1 MRLDLQE
8 QVEKKGLLL
17 GAWFSGE
24 FGLVS
29 GFSRKPSFVGVF
41 GRKIFFL
48 VVLNRIF
55 RNLGG
60 WG

>member
-41 GRKIFFL
+41 GRKIFFWW
-48 VVLNRIF
+48 F
-55 RNLGG
+55 
-60 WG
+60 

>member
-17 GAWFSGE
+17 GPWVSGE

-29 GFSRKPSFVGVF
+29 GFSLKPSFVGVF
-41 GRKIFFL
+41 GRKVFCC

-60 WG
+60 LG